1 MQDIDKI
8 LGTVQEAIEIEKFGY
23 DFYSNM
29 RTFVK
34 DKDGHKLI
42 SRLASL
48 EVDHIKWLEEEYKRQ
63 IDRLDTFDD
72 QAAEKISMTAKDEI
86 FFQKNLPALFSDF
99 DRVKAVK
106 FAIDIEKRSMEFYQK
121 NLELAEDE
129 TLKDL
134 FKRLADFEEK
144 HIKVLN
150 ETMNSLETKKT
161 WYSEAMHVLW

>member
-1 MQDIDKI
+1 LQDIDKI

-63 IDRLDTFDD
+63 IDKLDTFDS
-72 QAAEKISMTAKDEI
+72 QAAEKISITAKDEI
-86 FFQKNLPALFSDF
+86 FFKKNLPALFSDF

-121 NLELAEDE
+121 NLELAEDDV
-129 TLKDL
+129 LKDL
-134 FKRLADFEEK
+134 FKRLADFEQK
-144 HIKVLN
+144 HINVLN
-150 ETMNSLETKKT
+150 ETINSLETKQT
-161 WYSEAMHVLW
+161 WFSEAMRVLW

>member
-63 IDRLDTFDD
+63 IDKLDTFDS
-72 QAAEKISMTAKDEI
+72 QAAEKISIIAKDEI

-121 NLELAEDE
+121 NLELAEDDV
-129 TLKDL
+129 LKDL
-134 FKRLADFEEK
+134 FKRLADFEQK
-144 HIKVLN
+144 HINVLN
-150 ETMNSLETKKT
+150 ETINSLETKQT
-161 WYSEAMHVLW
+161 WFSEAMRVLW